1 MADAK
6 IEIKVGEV
14 SFVGEG
20 SETWLTSQLEKVI
33 KHLPDL
39 VKVAPVQALAPDHQ
53 DSAHRATKPAGPKGT
68 LAQFVSAHGKGSQ
81 TRKFLATAVWLDP
94 GGDKRLTTRD
104 VSDALKNARQG
115 KLTNAAQ
122 NLNDNVKQGF
132 CEKDGKQF
140 YVTDS
145 GRDEVSK

>member
-6 IEIKVGEV
+6 IEVKVGEV

-20 SETWLTSQLEKVI
+20 TEPWLTSQLEKVI

-39 VKVAPVQALAPDHQ
+39 VKITPPPSHPPAVGDVRHHPP
-53 DSAHRATKPAGPKGT
+53 KPAGPKGT
-68 LAQFVSAHGKGSQ
+68 LAQFIAAHGKGSQ
-81 TRKFLATAVWLDP
+81 TRKFLATSVYLDP
-94 GGDKRLTTRD
+94 DVNKRLTTRD

-115 KLTNAAQ
+115 KLTNPAQ
-122 NLNDNVKQGF
+122 SLNDNVKQGF

-140 YVTDS
+140 YVTDD
-145 GRDEVSK
+145 GRAEVNK

>member
-6 IEIKVGEV
+6 IEVKVGEV

-20 SETWLTSQLEKVI
+20 SETWLAAQLERVI

-39 VKVAPVQALAPDHQ
+39 VKVTPAPPPASTGDRSHHVAKL
-53 DSAHRATKPAGPKGT
+53 AGPKGT
-68 LAQFVSAHGKGSQ
+68 LAQFISAHGKGSQ
-81 TRKFLATAVWLDP
+81 PRKFLATAVWLDAD
-94 GGDKRLTTRD
+94 GDKRLATRD

-115 KLTNAAQ
+115 KLTNPAQ
-122 NLNDNVKQGF
+122 SLNDNVKQGF

-140 YVTDS
+140 YVTDA
-145 GRDEVSK
+145 GRTEVER

>member
-20 SETWLTSQLEKVI
+20 TEAWLAAQLEKVI

-39 VKVAPVQALAPDHQ
+39 VKVAPVPPAEPHRGTHQGALKVPGA
-53 DSAHRATKPAGPKGT
+53 KGT
-68 LAQFVSAHGKGSQ
+68 LAEFLSAHGRGSQ
-81 TRKFLATAVWLDP
+81 PRRFLATAVWLDP
-94 GGDKRLTTRD
+94 DENKRLTTRD
-104 VSDALKNARQG
+104 VSDALKNARQS
-115 KLTNAAQ
+115 KLTNPAQ
-122 NLNDNVKQGF
+122 SLNDNVRQGF

-140 YVTDS
+140 YVTDK
-145 GRDEVSK
+145 GRAEIAA